1 MKILKK
7 LSLLLI
13 IPLLITGCNLNISN
27 DSMENIEIYTTI
39 YPINYLTNY
48 LYGEYSKIHSIY
60 PAGVD
65 VDNYKLSKRKL
76 KEYSNSDLF
85 IFNSLDIDK
94 DYAVEMINKNSKL
107 KVIDVSLGMKFDK
120 SVEEF
125 WLDPSNYLMMA
136 QNIKDGL
143 LEYINNPYLV
153 SNKDKT
159 GIEDKFEDL
168 KYDISKIDANLKEV
182 VNNASYKT
190 IVTDTDILKYLEKYG
205 ITVIS
210 LEENE
215 NLSSNTLSEVDK
227 LISENKI
234 KYIYST
240 KEETNS
246 TAKNLIEKNKLELVT
261 INTMRSVDGGITN
274 SNDNYIT
281 IMNNNIDLLKKEL
294 YK

>member
-48 LYGEYSKIHSIY
+48 LYGEHSKIHSIY

-107 KVIDVSLGMKFDK
+107 KVIDVSLGMKYDK

>member
-48 LYGEYSKIHSIY
+48 LYGEHSKIHSIY

-168 KYDISKIDANLKEV
+168 KYDISKIDASLKEV

-246 TAKNLIEKNKLELVT
+246 TAKNLIDKNKLELVT

>member
-13 IPLLITGCNLNISN
+13 IPLLITGCNINISN

-48 LYGEYSKIHSIY
+48 LYGEHSKIHSIY

-143 LEYINNPYLV
+143 IEYINNPYLV

-168 KYDISKIDANLKEV
+168 KYDVSKIDASLKEV

-190 IVTDTDILKYLEKYG
+190 IVTDTDVLKYLEKYG

-227 LISENKI
+227 LISDKKI

-246 TAKNLIEKNKLELVT
+246 TAKNLIDKNKLELVT

>member
-13 IPLLITGCNLNISN
+13 IPLLITGCNINISN

-48 LYGEYSKIHSIY
+48 LYGEHSKIHSIY

-107 KVIDVSLGMKFDK
+107 KVIDVSLGMKYDK

-168 KYDISKIDANLKEV
+168 KYDISKIDASLKEV

-215 NLSSNTLSEVDK
+215 SLSSNTLSEVDK

-246 TAKNLIEKNKLELVT
+246 TAKNLIDKNKLELVT

>member
-13 IPLLITGCNLNISN
+13 IPLLITGCNINISN

-48 LYGEYSKIHSIY
+48 LYGEHSKIHSIY

-143 LEYINNPYLV
+143 IEYINNPYLV

-168 KYDISKIDANLKEV
+168 KYDISKIDASLKEV

-227 LISENKI
+227 LISENKV

-246 TAKNLIEKNKLELVT
+246 TAKNLIDKNKLELVT

>member
-13 IPLLITGCNLNISN
+13 IPLLITGCNLNINN

-39 YPINYLTNY
+39 YPINYLTNF
-48 LYGEYSKIHSIY
+48 LYGEHSKIHSIY

-76 KEYSNSDLF
+76 KEYSSSDLF

>member
-48 LYGEYSKIHSIY
+48 LYGEHSKIHSIY

-76 KEYSNSDLF
+76 KEYSSSDLF

-107 KVIDVSLGMKFDK
+107 KVIDVSLGMKYDK

>member
-48 LYGEYSKIHSIY
+48 LYGEHSKIHSIY

-76 KEYSNSDLF
+76 KEYSSSDLF

>member
-13 IPLLITGCNLNISN
+13 ILLLITGCNLNISN

-48 LYGEYSKIHSIY
+48 LYGEHSKIHSIY

-76 KEYSNSDLF
+76 KEYSSSDLF

-107 KVIDVSLGMKFDK
+107 KVIDVSLGMKYDK
-120 SVEEF
+120 NVEEL

-136 QNIKDGL
+136 QNIKSGL
-143 LEYINNPYLV
+143 TEYIDNPYLI
-153 SNKDKT
+153 SNKDET

-215 NLSSNTLSEVDK
+215 DLSSNTLSEVDK

-240 KEETNS
+240 KEETNE

>member
-13 IPLLITGCNLNISN
+13 IPLLITGCNINISN

-48 LYGEYSKIHSIY
+48 LYGEHSKIHSIY

-168 KYDISKIDANLKEV
+168 KYDISKIDASLKEV

-246 TAKNLIEKNKLELVT
+246 TAKNLIDKNKLELVT

>member
-13 IPLLITGCNLNISN
+13 IPLLITGCNLNLNN

-48 LYGEYSKIHSIY
+48 LYGEHSKIHSIY

-76 KEYSNSDLF
+76 KEYSSSDLF

-107 KVIDVSLGMKFDK
+107 KVIDVSLGMKYDK
-120 SVEEF
+120 SIEEF

-168 KYDISKIDANLKEV
+168 KYDISKIDASLKEV

>member
-13 IPLLITGCNLNISN
+13 IPLLITGCNINISN

-48 LYGEYSKIHSIY
+48 LYGEHSKIHSIY

-168 KYDISKIDANLKEV
+168 KYDISKIDASLKEV

-227 LISENKI
+227 LISDKKI

-246 TAKNLIEKNKLELVT
+246 TAKNLIDKNKLELVT

>member
-13 IPLLITGCNLNISN
+13 IPLLITGCNLNINN

-48 LYGEYSKIHSIY
+48 LYGEHSKIHSIY

-76 KEYSNSDLF
+76 KEYSSSDLF

-240 KEETNS
+240 KGETNS

>member
-48 LYGEYSKIHSIY
+48 LYGEHSKIHSIY

-76 KEYSNSDLF
+76 KEYSSSDLF

-107 KVIDVSLGMKFDK
+107 KVIDVSLGMKYDK
-120 SVEEF
+120 NVEEL

>member
-48 LYGEYSKIHSIY
+48 LYGEHSKIHSIY

-168 KYDISKIDANLKEV
+168 KYDISKIDASLKEV

-215 NLSSNTLSEVDK
+215 SLSSNTLSEVDK

-246 TAKNLIEKNKLELVT
+246 TAKNLIDKNKLELIT

>member
-48 LYGEYSKIHSIY
+48 LYGEHSKIHSIY

-76 KEYSNSDLF
+76 KEYSSSDLF

-168 KYDISKIDANLKEV
+168 KYDISKIDANLKEL

>member
-7 LSLLLI
+7 LILLLI

-107 KVIDVSLGMKFDK
+107 KVIDVSLGMKYDK

-182 VNNASYKT
+182 INNASYKT

>member
-48 LYGEYSKIHSIY
+48 LYGEHSKIHSIY

-168 KYDISKIDANLKEV
+168 KYDISKIDASLKEV

-227 LISENKI
+227 LISENKV

-246 TAKNLIEKNKLELVT
+246 TAKNLIDKNKLELVT

>member
-13 IPLLITGCNLNISN
+13 IPLLITGCNINISN

-48 LYGEYSKIHSIY
+48 LYGEHSKIHSIY

-107 KVIDVSLGMKFDK
+107 KVIDVSLGMKYDK

-168 KYDISKIDANLKEV
+168 KYDISKIDASLKEV

-215 NLSSNTLSEVDK
+215 SLSSNTLSEVDK

>member
-48 LYGEYSKIHSIY
+48 LYGEHSKIHSIY

-168 KYDISKIDANLKEV
+168 KYDISKIDASLKEV

-227 LISENKI
+227 LISENKV

>member
-48 LYGEYSKIHSIY
+48 LYGEHSKIHSIY

-76 KEYSNSDLF
+76 KEYSSSDLF

-107 KVIDVSLGMKFDK
+107 KVIDVSLGMKYDK
-120 SVEEF
+120 NVEEL

-168 KYDISKIDANLKEV
+168 KYDISKIDANLKDV

>member
-13 IPLLITGCNLNISN
+13 IPLLITGCNINISN

-48 LYGEYSKIHSIY
+48 LYGEHSKIHSIY

-168 KYDISKIDANLKEV
+168 KYDISKIDASLKEV

-215 NLSSNTLSEVDK
+215 SLSSNTLSEVDK

>member
-13 IPLLITGCNLNISN
+13 IPLLITGCNINISN

-48 LYGEYSKIHSIY
+48 LYGEHSKIHSIY

-143 LEYINNPYLV
+143 IEYINNPYLV

-168 KYDISKIDANLKEV
+168 KYDISKIDASLKEV

-227 LISENKI
+227 LISDKKI

-246 TAKNLIEKNKLELVT
+246 TAKNLIDKNKLELVT

>member
-13 IPLLITGCNLNISN
+13 IPLLITGCNINISN

-48 LYGEYSKIHSIY
+48 LYGEHSKIHSIY

-143 LEYINNPYLV
+143 LEYINNHYLV

-168 KYDISKIDANLKEV
+168 KYDISKIDASLIEV

-246 TAKNLIEKNKLELVT
+246 TAKNLIDKNKLELVT

>member
-48 LYGEYSKIHSIY
+48 LYGEHSKIHSIY

-76 KEYSNSDLF
+76 KEYSSSDLF

-168 KYDISKIDANLKEV
+168 KYDISKIDANLKDV

>member
-48 LYGEYSKIHSIY
+48 LYGEHSKIHSIY

-168 KYDISKIDANLKEV
+168 KYDISKIDASLKEV

>member
-13 IPLLITGCNLNISN
+13 IPLLITGCNINISN

-48 LYGEYSKIHSIY
+48 LYGEHSKIHSIY

-168 KYDISKIDANLKEV
+168 KYDISKIDASLKEV

-227 LISENKI
+227 LISENKV

-246 TAKNLIEKNKLELVT
+246 TAKNLIDKNKLELVT

>member
-13 IPLLITGCNLNISN
+13 IPLLITGCNLNINN

-48 LYGEYSKIHSIY
+48 LYGEHSKIHSIY

-168 KYDISKIDANLKEV
+168 KYDISKIDASLKEV

-215 NLSSNTLSEVDK
+215 SLSSNTLSEVDK

-246 TAKNLIEKNKLELVT
+246 TAKNLIDKNKLELIT

>member
-13 IPLLITGCNLNISN
+13 IPLLITGCNINISN

-48 LYGEYSKIHSIY
+48 LYGEHSKIHSIY

-168 KYDISKIDANLKEV
+168 KYDISKIDASLKEV

-227 LISENKI
+227 LISDKKI

-246 TAKNLIEKNKLELVT
+246 TAKNLIDKNKLELVT

-281 IMNNNIDLLKKEL
+281 IMNNNI
-294 YK
+294 

>member
-48 LYGEYSKIHSIY
+48 LYGEHSKIHSIY

-168 KYDISKIDANLKEV
+168 KYDISKIDASLKEG

-215 NLSSNTLSEVDK
+215 SLSSNTLSEVDK

-246 TAKNLIEKNKLELVT
+246 TAKNLIDKNKLELIT

>member
-1 MKILKK
+1 
-7 LSLLLI
+7 
-13 IPLLITGCNLNISN
+13 
-27 DSMENIEIYTTI
+27 MENIEIYTTI

-48 LYGEYSKIHSIY
+48 LYGEHSKIHSIY

-76 KEYSNSDLF
+76 KEYSSSDLF